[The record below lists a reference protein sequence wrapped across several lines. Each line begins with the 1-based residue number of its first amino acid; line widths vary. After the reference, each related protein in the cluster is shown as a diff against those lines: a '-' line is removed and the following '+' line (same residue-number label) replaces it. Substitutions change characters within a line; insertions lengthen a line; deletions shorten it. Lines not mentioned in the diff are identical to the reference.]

1 MTITKPQRVNW
12 FRPAILTVHIV
23 RVLSEDVL
31 VKRLSFVKLTQGL
44 VKP

>member
-12 FRPAILTVHIV
+12 FRTAILTVHIV

-31 VKRLSFVKLTQGL
+31 VKRLCFVKLTQGL